1 MIMKKLFTMLG
12 VLLCGTMAYAQ
23 SEVITIED
31 VNMKPGTSETL
42 YVKINEP
49 TKYTAFQLDLKL
61 PKGVKVDGV
70 GMGGA
75 GSEASTRELKN
86 ACIDEANNTYRF
98 LAYDMENTK
107 LGENTSLKITLNAA
121 EDAESGT
128 ASGTG
133 ILFVDP
139 EGESTTQE
147 TASANVTIPQSVK
160 ITIGANGKTTLVSAK
175 DLDFTEV
182 AGLKAYIATGYNQDT
197 QEVAMTRVL
206 DVPANTPIMLI
217 GEPSGDN
224 PYEVPVVT
232 SHTYYPENYLK
243 GNATSESTV
252 DNSGKYLNLALKSG
266 KFQPLTDDTFAEGKA
281 YLQLPATIASAAGE
295 DFSFTMGKNGK
306 KLFVGKYDLDFTDVA
321 ELKAYIVTGYDKS
334 GTIWLTRVSKTSAET
349 PLYLVGTA
357 NKDFTVPSV
366 ATHSSYINML
376 KGDANNTTALTKE
389 MDGYIVCILKSGIF
403 QPLAEDDP
411 EYPAGMSY
419 LPIPKS
425 FIVAASRGNVS
436 NYQFGDVEAEVLKLN
451 LSNGEATGINR
462 IAAEAGNDTWYNLSG
477 QRINTPTRKGLYIKN
492 GKKIV
497 VK

>member
-224 PYEVPVVT
+224 PYEVGSCCYF
-232 SHTYYPENYLK
+232 SHL
-243 GNATSESTV
+243 
-252 DNSGKYLNLALKSG
+252 
-266 KFQPLTDDTFAEGKA
+266 
-281 YLQLPATIASAAGE
+281 
-295 DFSFTMGKNGK
+295 
-306 KLFVGKYDLDFTDVA
+306 
-321 ELKAYIVTGYDKS
+321 
-334 GTIWLTRVSKTSAET
+334 
-349 PLYLVGTA
+349 
-357 NKDFTVPSV
+357 
-366 ATHSSYINML
+366 
-376 KGDANNTTALTKE
+376 
-389 MDGYIVCILKSGIF
+389 
-403 QPLAEDDP
+403 
-411 EYPAGMSY
+411 
-419 LPIPKS
+419 
-425 FIVAASRGNVS
+425 
-436 NYQFGDVEAEVLKLN
+436 
-451 LSNGEATGINR
+451 LS
-462 IAAEAGNDTWYNLSG
+462 
-477 QRINTPTRKGLYIKN
+477 
-492 GKKIV
+492 
-497 VK
+497 